1 MAEIKL
7 TEEDLAKLAKIA
19 ETIKEKGAP
28 AAEKMLR
35 QFKAEFKAPPTIK
48 AKAVTCDYCM
58 YCGVCGPTS
67 LAWVG
72 IDLIVKVM
80 D

>member
-7 TEEDLAKLAKIA
+7 TEEQLAKLAKIA

-28 AAEKMLR
+28 AAEKMLD
-35 QFKAEFKAPPTIK
+35 QFKAEFKAPPTFRV
-48 AKAVTCDYCM
+48 KAVTCDTCM

-72 IDLIVKVM
+72 VDLVVKVA